1 VFAAR
6 GDGDV
11 VSLRA
16 GVRPS
21 RQTEVVLYRAALAM
35 PGDDR
40 EGRDGSGRD
49 AR

>member
-1 VFAAR
+1 
-6 GDGDV
+6 
-11 VSLRA
+11 
-16 GVRPS
+16 PS

-40 EGRDGSGRD
+40 DGSGRD